1 MEEAKH
7 FIAGEWTLPA
17 QLETIAVVD
26 PSDG

>member
-17 QLETIAVVD
+17 QLETIPAV
-26 PSDG
+26 SYTHL